1 MYIYVNEELMPSNSR
16 ALKLTDGYSFGYG
29 LFETVKVL
37 DGELVFWQEHM
48 ERLARGLSKIGMA
61 SDLDRDDMEKSAKH
75 LISLNKLEEGALKVI
90 VSKSGDSRDTVLST
104 RVAEYPAALYE
115 RGFKLKLSGS
125 RRNTHS
131 LMPRLKSLNYM
142 ENMLERNMA
151 LKVGFDDC
159 LFLNT
164 EGYLAETSI
173 SNLFYVK
180 DGSLYTPSLESGI
193 LDGIVRGKVISAA
206 ISLGLEVFEGE
217 YSLEELLSSEEAF
230 LTNSLMGLMPV
241 SEIEDVKKDIKFDGV
256 LGKLQR
262 LYGDMLNAER
272 YI

>member
-1 MYIYVNEELMPSNSR
+1 MPSNSR
-16 ALKLTDGYSFGYG
+16 ALRLADGYSFGYG

-37 DGELVFWQEHM
+37 DGELVFWKEHM

-61 SDLDRDDMEKSAKH
+61 SDLDWDNMEKSAKH
-75 LISLNKLEEGALKVI
+75 LISLNGLEEGALKVI
-90 VSKSGDSRDTVLST
+90 VSKSGDSRDIVLST
-104 RVAEYPAALYE
+104 RAAEYPEALYE
-115 RGFKLKLSGS
+115 RGFRLKLSES
-125 RRNTHS
+125 RRNTQS

-142 ENMLERNMA
+142 ENILERNMA
-151 LKVGFDDC
+151 LKAGFDDC

-206 ISLGLEVFEGE
+206 ISLELEVFEGDH
-217 YSLEELLSSEEAF
+217 SLEELLSSEEAF

-241 SEIEDVKKDIKFDGV
+241 SKIENVKKEIKDDGV
-256 LGKLQR
+256 LEKLQK
-262 LYGDMLNAER
+262 LYEDMLYEER